1 VNANLWAGVAMAVV
15 AVIFVVWTRL
25 RPLIMS
31 RLGAP
36 TDDRPACRWK
46 SSRNR
51 AVAVPV
57 PARSRDPAIHHV
69 VRNIGLI
76 VVAGIGLATSL
87 SGAAVD
93 PGMAVAAAAGG
104 AVIGGLVTR
113 LDDLVALF
121 A

>member
-51 AVAVPV
+51 GSSRASAGEI
-57 PARSRDPAIHHV
+57 ARSGHPPCRAQHRAD
-69 VRNIGLI
+69 RRRRYRTGLP
-76 VVAGIGLATSL
+76 L

-93 PGMAVAAAAGG
+93 PGMAVAAAGG

-113 LDDLVALF
+113 PDDLVALF